1 MAAAPSSPE
10 ELLRG
15 INFDLVHNDPMQ
27 DVCQRLEACQDVLA
41 AWHQTQ
47 SGPAQMT
54 IYPKP
59 AAYTN
64 ANQRTQSF
72 ALYRERNPPGDGVV
86 YTDEEWKEEEL
97 AFGVIGDAVHP
108 AHQRGYV
115 IYVTAFQ
122 NLVFSHSW
130 NVKHFGMPD
139 TPANR
144 AKFYERDNMW
154 HEVVLLLRQRT
165 VYLYDPSFVPQAP
178 GAPKRQ
184 LKDLPMCGTKA
195 TAIVSA
201 LRKRGLKVEHV
212 VVGGGE
218 NMGRIVGSIAWAG
231 WSGWSRQ

>member
-1 MAAAPSSPE
+1 
-10 ELLRG
+10 
-15 INFDLVHNDPMQ
+15 
-27 DVCQRLEACQDVLA
+27 
-41 AWHQTQ
+41 
-47 SGPAQMT
+47 
-54 IYPKP
+54 
-59 AAYTN
+59 
-64 ANQRTQSF
+64 
-72 ALYRERNPPGDGVV
+72 
-86 YTDEEWKEEEL
+86 
-97 AFGVIGDAVHP
+97 
-108 AHQRGYV
+108 
-115 IYVTAFQ
+115 
-122 NLVFSHSW
+122 
-130 NVKHFGMPD
+130 MPD

-218 NMGRIVGSIAWAG
+218 NMGEDCRKHSLGWVVGLVEAVTVLGVGYEGFLGNWE
-231 WSGWSRQ
+231 WEEVKL